1 MTAMQFFIGTTNP
14 NKIREIGG
22 ILFATGC
29 TFRPTD
35 PIDPEETEA
44 DFVGNAILKARTYA
58 RHSGG
63 ITISED
69 SGLIVPALNGLP
81 GPWSARFSDCE
92 VDTARGIAIRH
103 NQSNTPR
110 DVMDLRNNLR
120 VLELMQDIEQPR
132 RAAAFKVVLVVA
144 KPDGEVLFKGTGES
158 YGWIAEE
165 MRGTKGFGY
174 DPIFIGDDTNGRT
187 YAELDSLRKNLRS
200 HRKRVLDEFQAWLG
214 QYLKQQEQQS

>member
-1 MTAMQFFIGTTNP
+1 MTMQFNIGTTNP
-14 NKIREIGG
+14 SKIREIGG
-22 ILFATGC
+22 ILYATGC
-29 TFRPTD
+29 TFSPTD
-35 PIDPEETEA
+35 PIDPEETEI
-44 DFVGNAILKARTYA
+44 DFVGNAILKARAYA

-92 VDTARGIAIRH
+92 FDIASATLIRH
-103 NQSNTPR
+103 NKSGTTR
-110 DVMDLRNNLR
+110 EEIDLRNNQR
-120 VLELMQDIEQPR
+120 VLELMRGIEMPR

-144 KPDGEVLFKGTGES
+144 KPDGEILFTGQGES
-158 YGWIAEE
+158 HGWIAEE

-174 DPIFIGDDTNGRT
+174 DPIFVGADTNGRT

-200 HRKRVLDEFQAWLG
+200 HRKRVLDEFQTWLG
-214 QYLKQQEQQS
+214 QFLKAQENLA